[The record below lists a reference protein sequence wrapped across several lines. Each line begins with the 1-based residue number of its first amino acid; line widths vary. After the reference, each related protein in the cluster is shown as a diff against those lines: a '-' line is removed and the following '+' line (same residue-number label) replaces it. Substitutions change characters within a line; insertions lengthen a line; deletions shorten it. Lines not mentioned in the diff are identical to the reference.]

1 MRAAGVDRG
10 VGEDGFTL
18 SQNFADANQ
27 LYSLFPVRSHNG
39 TMTNNEAQNTTKD
52 SSLYVG
58 QSDHVTIMGNMAHD
72 NLLGLEIENSSD
84 VTAKNNQLFNNTAG
98 LIADVNAG
106 LQKKDQVNVLIA
118 DNSIHD
124 NNRPNSASEGDS
136 EGDTPRGTGMVILGG
151 SMVTVQNNTINNNGF
166 AGIIVASYCTGT
178 SACSVPIDIDPNP
191 TNAHILN
198 NNLTSNGLPPQ
209 RIHWRPR
216 WPLT

>member
-136 EGDTPRGTGMVILGG
+136 EGGYPARDGHGNSRRLHGDRAEQHDQQQRFCRHHRRELLHRHLG
-151 SMVTVQNNTINNNGF
+151 VQR
-166 AGIIVASYCTGT
+166 AYR
-178 SACSVPIDIDPNP
+178 
-191 TNAHILN
+191 H
-198 NNLTSNGLPPQ
+198 
-209 RIHWRPR
+209 
-216 WPLT
+216 